1 MSDETSGDNALQDSI
16 NHRDNALEDIK
27 AKADKL
33 AEALLDCRFE
43 FEMISKHGGYNH
55 LVIPRIDEALQEYR
69 GEQGRRKT
77 GG

>member
-1 MSDETSGDNALQDSI
+1 MTTDKELAYDALQDII
-16 NHRDNALEDIK
+16 NQRDNALEDIK
-27 AKADKL
+27 EKGDKL

-69 GEQGRRKT
+69 GDK
-77 GG
+77 